1 MLKSEKSNTF
11 FMGYLLELG
20 LQLSMHSTISAWDM
34 FLKLP
39 VAIETFRHA
48 ELYMSSSDFFVETSV
63 VAIFE
68 FFLKIPIA
76 FPPLGNYLG

>member
-1 MLKSEKSNTF
+1 
-11 FMGYLLELG
+11 
-20 LQLSMHSTISAWDM
+20 
-34 FLKLP
+34 
-39 VAIETFRHA
+39 VAKIASGNFSHMSQA

-76 FPPLGNYLG
+76 FPPLGNYPG